1 MDISNIAVQAL
12 NVYSVSLQVIANNIA
27 NISTDDFVPERVD
40 LETGEGGF
48 GVEISEIVTSPKTAF
63 EPDVVNHIF
72 EGQVEGN
79 KVELENEMVNLIET
93 ENAFVA
99 NTQVIKTAQDIDR
112 VLLDM
117 IV

>member
-1 MDISNIAVQAL
+1 MDISNIAAQAL
-12 NVYSVSLQVIANNIA
+12 DVYSVSLQVTANNIA

-48 GVEISEIVTSPKTAF
+48 GVEVSEIVTSPKTAF
-63 EPDVVNHIF
+63 EPDIVNHIF

-79 KVELENEMVNLIET
+79 QVELENEMINLIET
-93 ENAFVA
+93 ENAFAA
-99 NTQVIKTAQDIDR
+99 NVQVLKTAQDIDR